1 MQSYHDMMTN
11 AVFQAKKEIDM
22 YFDYKVKEY
31 EKILVQTDNVFFP
44 EEVYRGINTP
54 ALYFMY
60 FDQQN
65 WDILLFNRKLI
76 EYKPAYI
83 LNGRE
88 FFDAAF
94 TLPVSKGWEYYCDKK
109 ASNDYINLSCHHTYK
124 ARELKLSFKEYN
136 DQYLASRGG
145 AL

>member
-11 AVFQAKKEIDM
+11 AVFQAKKEIDR

-31 EKILVQTDNVFFP
+31 EKSLVHTDSVFFP
-44 EEVYRGINTP
+44 EEVYRGISTP

-76 EYKPAYI
+76 EYKQ
-83 LNGRE
+83 E
-88 FFDAAF
+88 
-94 TLPVSKGWEYYCDKK
+94 
-109 ASNDYINLSCHHTYK
+109 
-124 ARELKLSFKEYN
+124 
-136 DQYLASRGG
+136 
-145 AL
+145 